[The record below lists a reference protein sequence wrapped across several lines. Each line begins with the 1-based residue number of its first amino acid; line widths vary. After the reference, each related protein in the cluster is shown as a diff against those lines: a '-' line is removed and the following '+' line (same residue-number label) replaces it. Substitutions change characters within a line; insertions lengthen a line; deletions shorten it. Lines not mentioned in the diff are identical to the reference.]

1 MIPTEEC
8 TKPYATNGSQTVFPI
23 TFPFHDESHIKVFI
37 RNNATSDEQELGNPE
52 DFSVVGSNVVTA
64 VTWPSGYTLLI
75 MRDHPYTQDLDL
87 LEGGKLPAE
96 PLEKRV
102 DKNVMMIQQ
111 ILEMLSRIPK
121 FKKTTSYKNIEMS
134 EPAEDHFLLWKN
146 GALKFVQHFG
156 PASIYDIQAFMGT
169 FLESLTQ
176 VAALSNLGITDA
188 AKTLLDDPTISAILT
203 TLGFSTFI
211 KTLIDDADAQE
222 ARNTLG
228 VETFPIGTILMY
240 KGTGI
245 ANVSTR
251 STQIGDEQGDTI
263 SMPGWYAC
271 NGNVS
276 TPNLLNKFIRSESAS
291 GNTGGSDDAVVVGH
305 NHGGA
310 TGGMSANN
318 PHSHS
323 VRGYWDSGGSTNYIN
338 RDNDSSSPN
347 DISGAALASNIEHT
361 HSIAS
366 AGESGTGKN
375 KPAYYS
381 LIFIIKMS

>member
-1 MIPTEEC
+1 
-8 TKPYATNGSQTVFPI
+8 
-23 TFPFHDESHIKVFI
+23 
-37 RNNATSDEQELGNPE
+37 
-52 DFSVVGSNVVTA
+52 
-64 VTWPSGYTLLI
+64 
-75 MRDHPYTQDLDL
+75 
-87 LEGGKLPAE
+87 
-96 PLEKRV
+96 
-102 DKNVMMIQQ
+102 
-111 ILEMLSRIPK
+111 
-121 FKKTTSYKNIEMS
+121 
-134 EPAEDHFLLWKN
+134 
-146 GALKFVQHFG
+146 
-156 PASIYDIQAFMGT
+156 
-169 FLESLTQ
+169 
-176 VAALSNLGITDA
+176 
-188 AKTLLDDPTISAILT
+188 
-203 TLGFSTFI
+203 
-211 KTLIDDADAQE
+211 
-222 ARNTLG
+222 
-228 VETFPIGTILMY
+228 
-240 KGTGI
+240 
-245 ANVSTR
+245 
-251 STQIGDEQGDTI
+251 
-263 SMPGWYAC
+263 MPGWYAC